1 MAEDSGNEDSWLYGD
16 SNPEAQ
22 ENEITNKS
30 LNTEIAED
38 GDLVN
43 GDVPNTEDTQ
53 DQYKYIIPEPEAI
66 SAPEQQ
72 EEDAAV
78 AADAD
83 EDEDEDDEQS
93 RLHIATGQSET
104 AWSHEGGTFNFMALK
119 EGSANGAQLGK
130 QPGKFSIEEFEAVG
144 TINGVAAHEYNLD
157 NLEDKP
163 WRKPGADITD
173 YFNYGFN
180 EDTWRAYCE
189 RQKRVRVH
197 ESGVGLAQLGNTGGV
212 GRGVIPVAITNDNSK
227 YSGFMGPKKAGPPP
241 GRKMAGTIDVIG
253 VGGLLSRRNNEK
265 GTPPK
270 ENVIQVMTADRREYS
285 RKPGFPDMSVPPPG
299 PFELPPPPHVVLPPP
314 GFPPPTAHLEP
325 GYGVPEFYPPEA
337 DPYYQAYEP
346 TQDSQ
351 WNDPTWQ
358 PTPISADVKV
368 VAGGPGPLVTPLP
381 PIIAPSLD
389 NTSSHDS
396 QDAFSSRGSVRARS
410 EEASIHS
417 NAVVKEEGK
426 EKEGKDRKERGDK
439 SERHRER
446 YHGSSEGTADLIA
459 TKNVH
464 VAAVQNVA
472 LVGTKVVVVAL
483 VTAVIG
489 RRSPVAQK
497 GKKAKKK
504 ASEQTPVAV
513 SGAVPRLEPQFTGL
527 ESLYQ
532 SPFLP
537 PLNITSFDSGF
548 DWVVA
553 LLAPVV
559 GMVGERYSSPMASLV
574 LTDSSQLTSDSQQLG
589 ISRDHWHKR
598 RATGGK
604 RKPLRKKRK
613 FELGRPAAN
622 TKLGARRIH
631 TVRTRGGNKKY
642 RALRLDQGNFSWGSE
657 GTTRKSR
664 IIDVVYNASNNELVR
679 TKTLVKNAIVTID
692 ATPFR
697 QWYESHYA
705 LPLGRKKGTKLPE
718 GDADILSKKRSK
730 KVEKKYKARQRLAK
744 VETLLEEQFQS
755 SRVLAC
761 ISSRPGQCGRADGY
775 LLEGKEL
782 EFYNR
787 KIKAKK
793 GK

>member
-1 MAEDSGNEDSWLYGD
+1 MEISSMEMFQILKIPKTRGRTNE
-16 SNPEAQ
+16 
-22 ENEITNKS
+22 
-30 LNTEIAED
+30 
-38 GDLVN
+38 N
-43 GDVPNTEDTQ
+43 GDE
-53 DQYKYIIPEPEAI
+53 
-66 SAPEQQ
+66 
-72 EEDAAV
+72 
-78 AADAD
+78 
-83 EDEDEDDEQS
+83 EDEDSDDDDDVCVIINDIKTS
-93 RLHIATGQSET
+93 PTYTSLNIKRGGLLT
-104 AWSHEGGTFNFMALK
+104 AVGGADKL
-119 EGSANGAQLGK
+119 K

-197 ESGVGLAQLGNTGGV
+197 ESGVGLAQLGNAGGV

-446 YHGSSEGTADLIA
+446 SHRHKERSRSRSTE
-459 TKNVH
+459 
-464 VAAVQNVA
+464 
-472 LVGTKVVVVAL
+472 
-483 VTAVIG
+483 
-489 RRSPVAQK
+489 RRSRRHKSRSRSP
-497 GKKAKKK
+497 GHRSHRKKK
-504 ASEQTPVAV
+504 SRRSEREK
-513 SGAVPRLEPQFTGL
+513 SKE
-527 ESLYQ
+527 ES
-532 SPFLP
+532 
-537 PLNITSFDSGF
+537 
-548 DWVVA
+548 
-553 LLAPVV
+553 
-559 GMVGERYSSPMASLV
+559 E
-574 LTDSSQLTSDSQQLG
+574 
-589 ISRDHWHKR
+589 
-598 RATGGK
+598 
-604 RKPLRKKRK
+604 
-613 FELGRPAAN
+613 
-622 TKLGARRIH
+622 
-631 TVRTRGGNKKY
+631 
-642 RALRLDQGNFSWGSE
+642 
-657 GTTRKSR
+657 
-664 IIDVVYNASNNELVR
+664 
-679 TKTLVKNAIVTID
+679 
-692 ATPFR
+692 
-697 QWYESHYA
+697 
-705 LPLGRKKGTKLPE
+705 
-718 GDADILSKKRSK
+718 
-730 KVEKKYKARQRLAK
+730 
-744 VETLLEEQFQS
+744 
-755 SRVLAC
+755 
-761 ISSRPGQCGRADGY
+761 
-775 LLEGKEL
+775 
-782 EFYNR
+782 
-787 KIKAKK
+787 
-793 GK
+793 

>member
-53 DQYKYIIPEPEAI
+53 DQYIIPEPEAI

-78 AADAD
+78 AADAAAAADAD

-446 YHGSSEGTADLIA
+446 SHRHKERSRSRSTE
-459 TKNVH
+459 
-464 VAAVQNVA
+464 
-472 LVGTKVVVVAL
+472 
-483 VTAVIG
+483 
-489 RRSPVAQK
+489 RRSRRHKSRSRSP
-497 GKKAKKK
+497 GHRSHRKKK
-504 ASEQTPVAV
+504 SRRSEREKSKEESDLWQLAGLCPVLSPNLQVWKA
-513 SGAVPRLEPQFTGL
+513 FT
-527 ESLYQ
+527 
-532 SPFLP
+532 
-537 PLNITSFDSGF
+537 NF

-553 LLAPVV
+553 LVALVV
-559 GMVGERYSSPMASLV
+559 GMVGEVWMVCEITTCSFVTAP
-574 LTDSSQLTSDSQQLG
+574 LTSHSQPVPDRQKELFLFVTG